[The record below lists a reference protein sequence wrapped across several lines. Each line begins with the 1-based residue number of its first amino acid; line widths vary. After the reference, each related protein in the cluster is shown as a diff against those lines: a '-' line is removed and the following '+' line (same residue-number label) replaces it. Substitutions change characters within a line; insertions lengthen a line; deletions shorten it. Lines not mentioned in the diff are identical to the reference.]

1 MERKR
6 RRRRGAG
13 NFAKK
18 VSAANTNPRVLEKKI
33 NVILCTKNNAHQK
46 VHIYIAVNK
55 DFQVAIL

>member
-18 VSAANTNPRVLEKKI
+18 VSANTNPRVLEKKI

-55 DFQVAIL
+55 GFQVATL